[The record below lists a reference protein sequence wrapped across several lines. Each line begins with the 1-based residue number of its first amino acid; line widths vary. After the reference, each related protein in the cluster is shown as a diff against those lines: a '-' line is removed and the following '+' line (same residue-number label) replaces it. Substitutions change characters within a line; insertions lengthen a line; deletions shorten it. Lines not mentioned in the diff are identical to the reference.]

1 MDTKTT
7 EYFIKLRNRESFTA
21 SGVMNVDSYDDNEI
35 IAVTRLGFL
44 RIHGEELHIISLNL
58 EDETLDVGGHIISLE
73 YFEDK
78 GTKFRSKSKGIL
90 DKLLR

>member
-1 MDTKTT
+1 MNIKST
-7 EYFIKLRNRESFTA
+7 EYLISIKNRKGFIA

-44 RIHGEELHIISLNL
+44 RIKGEELHIISLNL
-58 EDETLDVGGHIISLE
+58 EEETLEVGGHFISLE

-78 GTKFRSKSKGIL
+78 GTKLRAKSKGIL
-90 DKLLR
+90 NKLLR